1 LITAW
6 GPRSENVA
14 SLRTAGGRD
23 RSIRSAPILSAS
35 DQGEAGRTGALLR
48 TYAAPEAVTPAKA
61 MAMANNVRSV
71 PPQ

>member
-1 LITAW
+1 M
-6 GPRSENVA
+6 
-14 SLRTAGGRD
+14 
-23 RSIRSAPILSAS
+23 RSAPILSTS
-35 DQGEAGRTGALLR
+35 DDQGEAGRTGALLR